1 MRLYHSHF
9 DDGLIAS
16 FIWGIHASSFIY
28 FKKSL
33 LLALF
38 FLMSCTPQPIVDP
51 EISVVVHVDG
61 SEIDISLSPGST
73 VRDAYTAARVT
84 AGALDRSEPPFFTVL
99 SEGASLRLVR
109 VVEKFEV
116 VSAAIPYERQVL
128 RNETLPEG
136 ETRLVQSGVNGL
148 QEVTYRLMVEDGVE
162 VSNTA
167 VKFNIIQEAVPEI
180 VMVGGQSLF
189 SSLPIPGRLVYLLG
203 GNAWLIEE
211 NTANRR
217 PVVTTGDL
225 DGRVFSLSP
234 DGEWLLFTRKAPA
247 DDEDIN
253 SLWAARFGENGEEAQ
268 LIDLNAINVVHFA
281 GWRPGSAYTIAYSTV
296 EPRASAPGWQANND
310 LNLLSLSSSGQVK
323 SLPVLLETNMG
334 GTYGWWGMSFAWS
347 PDGSKLAYVRPDSV
361 GLLHTGT
368 SDIEPLLEIVPLQ
381 TRSDWAWTPG
391 LSWSPD
397 GNLLFT
403 IDHVFQRGAVSP
415 EESPF
420 FDLTAVP
427 LGDGGPIYMVS
438 QVGMFS
444 YPLASPIQPQPDG
457 EKAYQVAYLQSIF
470 PLQSE
475 TSRYHLVLMD
485 RDGSN
490 KRVLFPVEGA
500 PGLTPLK
507 DWGVWS
513 PSPLDDTR
521 SLVLAVIYQDNLW
534 FVDTEAGSA
543 RQITGD
549 GLVSRLDWK

>member
-1 MRLYHSHF
+1 
-9 DDGLIAS
+9 
-16 FIWGIHASSFIY
+16 
-28 FKKSL
+28 
-33 LLALF
+33 
-38 FLMSCTPQPIVDP
+38 
-51 EISVVVHVDG
+51 
-61 SEIDISLSPGST
+61 
-73 VRDAYTAARVT
+73 
-84 AGALDRSEPPFFTVL
+84 
-99 SEGASLRLVR
+99 
-109 VVEKFEV
+109 
-116 VSAAIPYERQVL
+116 
-128 RNETLPEG
+128 
-136 ETRLVQSGVNGL
+136 
-148 QEVTYRLMVEDGVE
+148 
-162 VSNTA
+162 
-167 VKFNIIQEAVPEI
+167 
-180 VMVGGQSLF
+180 
-189 SSLPIPGRLVYLLG
+189 
-203 GNAWLIEE
+203 
-211 NTANRR
+211 
-217 PVVTTGDL
+217 
-225 DGRVFSLSP
+225 
-234 DGEWLLFTRKAPA
+234 
-247 DDEDIN
+247 
-253 SLWAARFGENGEEAQ
+253 
-268 LIDLNAINVVHFA
+268 
-281 GWRPGSAYTIAYSTV
+281 
-296 EPRASAPGWQANND
+296 
-310 LNLLSLSSSGQVK
+310 
-323 SLPVLLETNMG
+323 
-334 GTYGWWGMSFAWS
+334 
-347 PDGSKLAYVRPDSV
+347 
-361 GLLHTGT
+361 
-368 SDIEPLLEIVPLQ
+368 
-381 TRSDWAWTPG
+381 
-391 LSWSPD
+391 
-397 GNLLFT
+397 LLFT